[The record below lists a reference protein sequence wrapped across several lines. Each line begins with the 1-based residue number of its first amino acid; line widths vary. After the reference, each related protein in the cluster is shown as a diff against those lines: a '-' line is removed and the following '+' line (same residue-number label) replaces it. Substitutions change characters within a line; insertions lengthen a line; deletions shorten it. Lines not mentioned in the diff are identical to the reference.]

1 VATITFVS
9 VFGSQLALRGRDGSM
24 EVAVEGMQ
32 DERHEIFVCFGVG
45 LIFLLIS
52 VISQSILSFCGVS
65 GLFFATET

>member
-1 VATITFVS
+1 
-9 VFGSQLALRGRDGSM
+9 M

-52 VISQSILSFCGVS
+52 VRTLLSFSIL
-65 GLFFATET
+65 FFFFFSLLVAHVAPLPAPLRHPLRLCVDATF